1 MQEIRKSRKVEK
13 VGLRKKLKIR
23 KVENQKKSEIGEKK
37 IKQGKYIDQ
46 LGHG

>member
-1 MQEIRKSRKVEK
+1 MQEISKSRKAEK
-13 VGLRKKLKIR
+13 VGLQKIR